1 MLARTGFIDATLFR
15 NTLAKTTGWSPLPGT
30 SGRSYP
36 VRALKYTDPGSSPG
50 KLLIA
55 ARRHNGLDAP
65 QVVGG
70 QADRMRHAA

>member
-1 MLARTGFIDATLFR
+1 MV
-15 NTLAKTTGWSPLPGT
+15 PLPGT
-30 SGRSYP
+30 SGQSCP

-50 KLLIA
+50 KLFIA
-55 ARRHNGLDAP
+55 ALRHNGLDAP